1 MAFGDDNGGFAFA
14 CDDAKMSICAS
25 TWNTRLSQIG
35 RVTGPIFVMTG
46 LLPDT
51 TYISQ
56 IIGKR
61 PSNIFIIANSAAQVS
76 AQSLKHSFP
85 NIRIVLHPKNNAKVV
100 LVAPDTVWVSSSD
113 FGKSDQIES
122 AVGMHS
128 EALYNRT
135 LDALFNKVWTESQ
148 EIQ

>member
-1 MAFGDDNGGFAFA
+1 MAFSDDNGGFAFA
-14 CDDAKMSICAS
+14 CNDAKMSICAS

-35 RVTGPIFVMTG
+35 HVTGPIFIMTR

-51 TYISQ
+51 AYISQ

-61 PSNIFIIANSAAQVS
+61 PSNIFIIANIVAQAS
-76 AQSLKHSFP
+76 AQSLKRSFP

-113 FGKSDQIES
+113 FGKTDQIES

-148 EIQ
+148 EVQ

>member
-1 MAFGDDNGGFAFA
+1 MAFSDDNGGFAFA

-51 TYISQ
+51 AYISQ

-61 PSNIFIIANSAAQVS
+61 PSDIFIIANSAAQAS
-76 AQSLKHSFP
+76 AQSLKRSFP

-122 AVGMHS
+122 AVGLHS
-128 EALYNRT
+128 EALYKRT
-135 LDALFNKVWTESQ
+135 LDALFNKIWTESQ